1 MDLYRIIVTGNYN
14 TDMVIAQSLSTDID
28 PTLIG

>member
-1 MDLYRIIVTGNYN
+1 MDLNRIIVTGNYN